1 MVVIEY
7 RVKIGLEVHIPIS
20 TLETKLFCRCRNPYK
35 YPSEKPNQ
43 YVCPVCLG
51 LPGALPKP
59 NRDAIEKAV
68 KLAALL
74 HMDIPDKIQFYR
86 KHYLYPDLPK
96 GYQITQYV
104 AGAHKPVGLKGI
116 FQMNNGR
123 EVRIKR
129 IQLEE
134 DPARLVHPGGLG
146 ESKYVLIDYNRSGS
160 PLIELVT
167 EPDFT
172 DPSEAK
178 QFLLELIELLMD
190 IGILE
195 EGGLVVRTDAN
206 VSLEGGARVEIKNL
220 GSASDVEKAI
230 NFEIIRMK
238 RYLEE
243 GVEVKR
249 ETRHWDER
257 RKVTVPL
264 REKEFEEEYRYIPD
278 PNIPPINIK
287 KLKDKAM
294 LEIPRLRIDIINDLV
309 SKGVPE
315 NIASVLVRDREYL
328 QIFEKLV
335 EELNLAENEH
345 VSYLASLLVNE
356 GRSIVNRGFIDMPKL
371 TQVLKLI
378 LSMYREGLISKEE
391 GRRKLKGLEGREGEY
406 ADEETVKHVVE
417 KVLSTIDKVGR
428 RTRDYVIGRVIEEL
442 GREGYVVDV
451 KTILKYVDVRLP
463 KRERKKRKGEIK
475 RIRPRYDEK
484 VIENRI
490 NIRDAF
496 LIREGR
502 HTVTGWLE
510 SKMYVGDRL
519 FVILRDW
526 TGKIQVITDTTKNVY
541 NLLDSLPKESF
552 IAVTGYLKEDRRA
565 PGGVEVEAIEVIPLS
580 ETYNPPLSLLDLS
593 RSSYTV
599 RMRYRYLD
607 IRRRRIR
614 AILSFREKMIDILRE
629 YLKENGFVEINTPT
643 IIASASEGGAELF
656 PILYYGREAFLAQSP
671 QLYKQMALNAFEKVF
686 EIDSYYRAQKFDT
699 NRHLTEFW
707 SLDVEAALYNL
718 DKLLKLQEDMLGYA
732 IKRLTI
738 EAREELD
745 ILEVKLEP
753 VNMIPRI
760 TYSEALEIAQEKGV
774 DIEYGEDLNL
784 EAMKAVAEEYDW
796 KPHHIIL
803 WPKST
808 RAFYYRIYDE
818 DPNLTLSFD
827 LVYPVKDIPLEVS
840 SGGERIN
847 DAETLIKRLRESGL
861 REEGYEWYL
870 NMFRYGMPP
879 HGGFGLGIDR
889 LLMAMLSLDHIF
901 DSVLLPRTPKYYIP

>member
-1 MVVIEY
+1 MIEY
-7 RVKIGLEVHIPIS
+7 RVRIGLEVHIPIS
-20 TLETKLFCRCRNPYK
+20 TLESKLFCRCRNPYK
-35 YPSEKPNQ
+35 YPPKKPNQ
-43 YVCPVCLG
+43 YVCPTCLG

-59 NRDAIEKAV
+59 NKKAIEKAV
-68 KLAALL
+68 KLAAIL
-74 HMDIPDKIQFYR
+74 HTEIPDKIQFYR

-96 GYQITQYV
+96 GYQITQYL
-104 AGAHKPVGLKGI
+104 AGAYRPIGLNGI
-116 FQMNNGR
+116 FQMNNGK
-123 EVRIKR
+123 EVRIRR

-146 ESKYVLIDYNRSGS
+146 ESRYVLIDYNRSGS

-172 DPSEAK
+172 EASEAK
-178 QFLLELIELLMD
+178 QFLQELTELLID
-190 IGILE
+190 IGILMD
-195 EGGLVVRTDAN
+195 GGPSIKTDAN

-220 GSASDVEKAI
+220 GSATDVEKAI
-230 NFEIIRMK
+230 SFEILRMK
-238 RYLEE
+238 RYMEE
-243 GVEVKR
+243 GIKVKR

-287 KLKDKAM
+287 EVKERVST
-294 LEIPRLRIDIINDLV
+294 EIPKLRMDIINDLV
-309 SKGVPE
+309 SKGVQE
-315 NIASVLVRDREYL
+315 NIADVLVRDREYL
-328 QIFEKLV
+328 QIFNSLV
-335 EELNLAENEH
+335 EELKLVEKEH
-345 VSYLASLLVNE
+345 INYLASLLVNE
-356 GRSIVNRGFIDMPKL
+356 GRSLVNRGFIELPKL
-371 TQVLKLI
+371 TQLLRLI
-378 LSMYREGLISKEE
+378 LSMYREGLITKEE

-417 KVLSTIDKVGR
+417 KVLSTIDKIGR

-442 GREGYVVDV
+442 GKEGYVVDV
-451 KTILKYVDVRLP
+451 KTILKYVDIRLP
-463 KRERKKRKGEIK
+463 KKEKRRKREEAK
-475 RIRPRYDEK
+475 RITPRYDQR
-484 VIENRI
+484 ILENRI
-490 NIRDAF
+490 SIKDAF

-510 SKMYVGDRL
+510 SKMYVGGRL
-519 FVILRDW
+519 FIILRDW
-526 TGKIQVITDTTKNVY
+526 TGKIQIITDTTKNVY
-541 NLLDSLPKESF
+541 NILDSLPKESF
-552 IAVTGYLKEDRRA
+552 VAVNGYLKEDRRA
-565 PGGVEVEAIEVIPLS
+565 PGGVEIEAIEVIPLS

-599 RMRYRYLD
+599 RMKYRYLD

-614 AILSFREKMIDILRE
+614 AILRFREKAIDILRE
-629 YLKENGFVEINTPT
+629 YLKENGFIEINTPT

-718 DKLLKLQEDMLGYA
+718 ERLLKLQEDLIGYT
-732 IKRLTI
+732 IKRLSI

-745 ILEVKLEP
+745 TLEVKLEP
-753 VNMIPRI
+753 INKIPRI
-760 TYSEALEIAQEKGV
+760 TYNEAIEIAIERGV
-774 DIEYGEDLNL
+774 NIEYGEDLNL
-784 EAMKAVAEEYDW
+784 EAMKAVAEEFDW

-808 RAFYYRIYDE
+808 RAFYYRLYDR

-827 LVYPVKDIPLEVS
+827 LIYPVRDIPLEIS

-847 DAETLIKRLRESGL
+847 DAETLIRRLRESGL

-889 LLMAMLSLDHIF
+889 LIMAMLNLDHIF
-901 DSVLLPRTPKYYIP
+901 DSVLLPRTPRYYIP